1 MRFEEE
7 VKTEEVVEETPEV
20 ETQQEGEAEETEQA
34 AAGNNFIVL
43 SSPSPEPD
51 PEPKVRTVGLI
62 GDINED
68 KSTELIYNMLI
79 MKETGRREKLVDP
92 EDPEKGTKI
101 EYDPFELFISTYGG
115 SAFEMLSIYDTMRR
129 VKQDCDIS
137 TFGSGKVMSA
147 GVLLLAAGTK
157 GKRKIGANCRVMIHD
172 IKGGVGG
179 DVTDLEN
186 EVEEMRWMQEKYVE
200 LLAANSDMTKNYI
213 KKLLKKKVNVY
224 LSATEAVELGIAD
237 EVF

>member
-1 MRFEEE
+1 MRLEEE
-7 VKTEEVVEETPEV
+7 KIEEMVEELVTEETIGDGEEV
-20 ETQQEGEAEETEQA
+20 SQV
-34 AAGNNFIVL
+34 GNNFIVL
-43 SSPSPEPD
+43 SPPTPAPVDED
-51 PEPKVRTVGLI
+51 PKVRTVGLI
-62 GDINED
+62 GDINEERA
-68 KSTELIYNMLI
+68 TELIYNMLI
-79 MKETGRREKLVDP
+79 MKEMGRKEALVDP

-129 VKQDCDIS
+129 VKEDCQIG
-137 TFGSGKVMSA
+137 TFGAGKVMSA
-147 GVLLLAAGTK
+147 GVLILAAGTE
-157 GKRKIGANCRVMIHD
+157 GMRKIGANCRVMIHD
-172 IKGGVGG
+172 IKGGGAG
-179 DVTDLEN
+179 DVADLEN
-186 EVEEMRWMQEKYVE
+186 EVEEMRWMQDKYVE